1 MSHYHSHQGS
11 SNASQKVAL
20 RAMAEPV
27 KLETTK
33 QLNKLQQGEIEELRN
48 SLRYAE
54 FILAR
59 TRQEKLDLEHEIQRN
74 DLKLA
79 EVHHLA
85 QSKEDKC
92 TQLRA

>member
-1 MSHYHSHQGS
+1 MRSIGG
-11 SNASQKVAL
+11 
-20 RAMAEPV
+20 EPV
-27 KLETTK
+27 KIETTK

-59 TRQEKLDLEHEIQRN
+59 TRQEKIDLEHEIKRN

-85 QSKEDKC
+85 QSKEDRC
-92 TQLRA
+92 T